1 MAVSFLGSLGQSFTI
16 IFLSEL
22 ADRTFILVLIYASKL
37 SWMPLL
43 LTGLLSM
50 GLMNILAISIGY
62 LVPLILVKDVI
73 DWIGF
78 FCFLIFGILS
88 INESLNMEQITL
100 HDEMLDLDSFIYKI
114 SGYFFKN
121 DLQFEFVTFDP
132 NKNVAN
138 YDEILENSLSL

>member
-43 LTGLLSM
+43 ITGLLSM
-50 GLMNILAISIGY
+50 GLMNILAITVGY
-62 LVPLILVKDVI
+62 LVPLLIVKGVV

-78 FCFLIFGILS
+78 FCFLLYGIFS
-88 INESLNMEQITL
+88 INESINMESTSV
-100 HDEMLDLDSFIYKI
+100 HDEMIKQ
-114 SGYFFKN
+114 K
-121 DLQFEFVTFDP
+121 
-132 NKNVAN
+132 
-138 YDEILENSLSL
+138 